1 MIKGFIFDLDGV
13 ITDTAELHYLAWKKL
28 SDDMGWK
35 FDREVN
41 EQLRGVSRMDSINII
56 KDHNKAEVSED
67 QLVEL
72 ATLKNDIYVDSLD
85 QMSPDD
91 YLPGAQ
97 ELLNLLRK
105 EGFLVAL
112 GSASKNSTKV
122 LEQLEAKKYFD
133 VIGDGNSV
141 SKSKPSP
148 DIFLFGAEQL
158 GLRPEECIVYE
169 DAEAGIDAAKSGGFY
184 SVGIGPNER
193 VGHADVRFNTMK
205 EATLFAVKSHFS
217 ELFR

>member
-28 SDDMGWK
+28 ADSMHWE

-56 KDHNKAEVSED
+56 KNHNNATVEEAK
-67 QLVEL
+67 LLEL
-72 ATLKNDIYVDSLD
+72 ATDKNAIYVASLD
-85 QMSPDD
+85 TITPED
-91 YLPGAQ
+91 YLPGAK
-97 ELLNLLRK
+97 ELLTHLRQ

-122 LEQLEAKKYFD
+122 LEQLDAQKYFD

-141 SKSKPSP
+141 SKSKPAP
-148 DIFLFGAEQL
+148 DIFLFGAERL
-158 GLRPEECIVYE
+158 ELKPEECIVYE
-169 DAEAGIDAAKSGGFY
+169 DAESGVDAAKAGGFH
-184 SVGIGPNER
+184 SVGIGPEER
-193 VGHADVRFNTMK
+193 VGHASVRFDTMA
-205 EATLFAVKSHFS
+205 EATLFEIKSHFGD
-217 ELFR
+217 LF